1 MKPSRKLKP
10 AEPQKLSFVADL
22 QADWDLHAQE
32 IIEALRAN
40 PTKYAEILS
49 RLAVA
54 ERLSPTKGID
64 FNEAKSP
71 AEMAVKLLQSVGFSE
86 PDEDSIQE
94 AIKVNNDF
102 IAKLQAIR
110 DCAQAPED
118 EIH

>member
-1 MKPSRKLKP
+1 MKARKPKT

-22 QADWDLHAQE
+22 QADWDLHSQE

-64 FNEAKSP
+64 FNEAKSA
-71 AEMAVKLLQSVGFSE
+71 AEIAVKLLQSVGFVS
-86 PDEDSIQE
+86 PDQDSIEE
-94 AIKVNNDF
+94 AIKLNDQF
-102 IAKLQAIR
+102 IAQLQRIR